1 MEVITSYISGIDP
14 SVKTLPSAVYAIW
27 WIALL
32 VVIVVVV
39 PLAIGLLHRT
49 MRAAQSIK
57 RYFAE
62 MLAAGVGIAENTA
75 SVPELKNTIAVGTA
89 MVETAGR
96 LDEHS
101 ATIANLLAT
110 RAKEGTA
117 S

>member
-1 MEVITSYISGIDP
+1 MGFLFDYISGIDP
-14 SVKTLPSAVYAIW
+14 SVSTLPTLVYVIW
-27 WIALL
+27 WVTLL
-32 VVIVVVV
+32 IVIIIIV

-62 MLAAGVGIAENTA
+62 MLTAGVGIAENTS
-75 SVPELKNTIAVGTA
+75 SVPELQNTIAVGVA

-101 ATIANLLAT
+101 ATIANLLAE
-110 RAKEGTA
+110 RAKLG
-117 S
+117 